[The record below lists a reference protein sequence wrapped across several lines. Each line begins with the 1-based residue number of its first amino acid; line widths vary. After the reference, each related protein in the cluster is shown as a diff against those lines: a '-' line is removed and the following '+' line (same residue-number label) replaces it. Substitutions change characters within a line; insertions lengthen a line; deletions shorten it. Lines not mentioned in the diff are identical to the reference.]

1 MRERLLKVIHSPWCL
16 LLPLPFWALV
26 VGFLYLQNSST
37 LQDAGYEMAR
47 QRGEVAFHLVQT
59 LRYWNAQHGGVY
71 APLTETTP
79 ENPYLDIPEKTI
91 VSPSGMALTK
101 LNPAYMTRQVAE
113 LMRGSSLEINL
124 TSDQLMN
131 PNNQPDAWES
141 QALNRLKNQ
150 ALSEYVEV
158 VGDRFRYMAPLYM
171 EQGCMAC
178 HAHMGY
184 QLGDFR
190 GGLSVSFP
198 VSYVKRLTNDLHR
211 ESRQT
216 HLLAFL
222 LLCITG
228 SLAIYG
234 LQRLLKY
241 LQLERSQRES
251 IIEQRTASLHQEIN
265 RHRESQERLR
275 FLAHHDE
282 LTGVANRRRILQELQ
297 RLMLQ
302 QELQPERHLALLML
316 DIDHF
321 KRVNDTHGHDVGD
334 TVLKGFVKTLQH
346 ELRRDDLLGRYG
358 GEEFLILLP
367 DTQMNQA
374 WQVAERLR
382 LAVEAAS
389 YQHDELELKITTSLG
404 IALYAVQDNISQDE
418 LINRA
423 DTALYQAKR
432 EGRNCCVIWQAS
444 ASD

>member
-26 VGFLYLQNSST
+26 VGFLYLKNSST

-71 APLTETTP
+71 APLTESTP
-79 ENPYLDIPEKTI
+79 ENPYLQVPEKTI
-91 VSPSGMALTK
+91 TSPSGLELTK

-113 LMRGSSLEINL
+113 LLRGSSLEINL
-124 TSDQLMN
+124 TSDRLMN
-131 PNNQPDAWES
+131 PKNLPDEWERR
-141 QALNRLKNQ
+141 ALEQLQKQRLK
-150 ALSEYVEV
+150 EYVEV
-158 VGDRFRYMAPLYM
+158 VGDHFRYMAPLYM

-184 QLGDFR
+184 QQGDFR
-190 GGLSVSFP
+190 GGLSVTFP

-211 ESRQT
+211 ESRLT

-222 LLCITG
+222 LLAITG
-228 SLAIYG
+228 SVTIYG
-234 LQRLLKY
+234 LQRLLKF

-251 IIEQRTASLHQEIN
+251 IIEERTASLHQEIN

-297 RLMLQ
+297 RLMLL
-302 QELQPERHLALLML
+302 QELHPDRHLTVLML

-321 KRVNDTHGHDVGD
+321 KRVNDTYGHDAGD
-334 TVLKGFVKTLQH
+334 TVLKGFVQTLQH

-367 DTQMNQA
+367 DTEVNQA

-382 LAVEAAS
+382 RAVAAAT
-389 YQHDELELKITTSLG
+389 YQHDEIKLQITTSLG
-404 IALYAVQDNISQDE
+404 IALYAITDNISQEE
-418 LINRA
+418 LISRA

-432 EGRNCCVIWQAS
+432 EGRNRCVIWQS
-444 ASD
+444 VSE